1 MALGSGSSLAT
12 DCWIMRGGSPSSEK
26 ALKVGSATR
35 LHQHSSSKPTAH
47 SGWAAATSI
56 SRSRRLFS
64 FVQGI
69 GGGDPPLG
77 PLPAYAQKTPERG
90 ADGLP
95 RDPLFGETLLEG
107 GLGGHLQS
115 PQATLIPELSRR
127 AVEHP
132 PQPLGRVRVEGGM
145 HALWSRG
152 ASDERIQALLV
163 EGADGVAN
171 RLGGAPETLGYLG
184 RRAAAGAGEQYLAA
198 AHHEGLP
205 GAQPRFEA
213 FALLFRQFPDK
224 YWRFHKRNYS
234 PSHTTLSEDALGF
247 PNDEDRRRSLKDVA
261 ADFIGA
267 ELDKEE
273 QTSDFGLEDLT
284 DAQVCYSLHDAEIL
298 IPLKDAM
305 MERLRDLGLEKVA
318 ELEARFLPALA
329 YCENNG
335 FALDTVGWREQALRA
350 KAEAERLWAHC
361 DALSPPGPNWKGQKG
376 WNWRSAKQIGEVF
389 KLLGV
394 SLPKTDKG
402 NDKTDESTL
411 KGVTSPEKAVS
422 LAETL
427 LRLREQNKRAS
438 WGREW
443 LDLPKWKGK
452 RFDKDH
458 QFVVN
463 GRVHA
468 SFGQVIKTGR
478 MRCS

>member
-1 MALGSGSSLAT
+1 MEFSHGLCFGRRQLTILTPQPLSFTSRLCLPSHRLTSLEMCQLALSQIRSRVFLPTLSRPSQHHERTAWLWSSRACRRRTLSTCPRAVEGRGRSRIWPWGRGRPWRPTVGSCEGARPPRRRRSKWAAPPGSTSIRPQSLLPT
-12 DCWIMRGGSPSSEK
+12 RGGLQPPPS
-26 ALKVGSATR
+26 VGR
-35 LHQHSSSKPTAH
+35 
-47 SGWAAATSI
+47 AAF
-56 SRSRRLFS
+56 FS

-234 PSHTTLSEDALGF
+234 PSHTTLSEDALGW
-247 PNDEDRRRSLKDVA
+247 PSATNIPSDRWHRHPPKGRFWGV
-261 ADFIGA
+261 
-267 ELDKEE
+267 
-273 QTSDFGLEDLT
+273 
-284 DAQVCYSLHDAEIL
+284 EIL
-298 IPLKDAM
+298 LPG
-305 MERLRDLGLEKVA
+305 RHGL
-318 ELEARFLPALA
+318 ARRTAAQL
-329 YCENNG
+329 YCQG
-335 FALDTVGWREQALRA
+335 D
-350 KAEAERLWAHC
+350 
-361 DALSPPGPNWKGQKG
+361 P
-376 WNWRSAKQIGEVF
+376 
-389 KLLGV
+389 
-394 SLPKTDKG
+394 
-402 NDKTDESTL
+402 
-411 KGVTSPEKAVS
+411 KGVRTSSPERRGTGSA
-422 LAETL
+422 
-427 LRLREQNKRAS
+427 RAS
-438 WGREW
+438 RGCISWSGSSR
-443 LDLPKWKGK
+443 G
-452 RFDKDH
+452 
-458 QFVVN
+458 
-463 GRVHA
+463 
-468 SFGQVIKTGR
+468 
-478 MRCS
+478 

>member
-132 PQPLGRVRVEGGM
+132 PQPLGRVRVEGGV

-163 EGADGVAN
+163 EGADCVAN

-184 RRAAAGAGEQYLAA
+184 RRVAAGAGEQYLGS
-198 AHHEGLP
+198 AHHEGIS
-205 GAQPRFEA
+205 GAQPRLEA
-213 FALLFRQFPDK
+213 LALLFRQFPDK
-224 YWRFHKRNYS
+224 YWRFGGFMKETIAHHTQ
-234 PSHTTLSEDALGF
+234 PS
-247 PNDEDRRRSLKDVA
+247 
-261 ADFIGA
+261 
-267 ELDKEE
+267 
-273 QTSDFGLEDLT
+273 
-284 DAQVCYSLHDAEIL
+284 
-298 IPLKDAM
+298 
-305 MERLRDLGLEKVA
+305 LRM
-318 ELEARFLPALA
+318 
-329 YCENNG
+329 
-335 FALDTVGWREQALRA
+335 
-350 KAEAERLWAHC
+350 H
-361 DALSPPGPNWKGQKG
+361 
-376 WNWRSAKQIGEVF
+376 
-389 KLLGV
+389 
-394 SLPKTDKG
+394 
-402 NDKTDESTL
+402 
-411 KGVTSPEKAVS
+411 
-422 LAETL
+422 
-427 LRLREQNKRAS
+427 
-438 WGREW
+438 
-443 LDLPKWKGK
+443 
-452 RFDKDH
+452 
-458 QFVVN
+458 
-463 GRVHA
+463 
-468 SFGQVIKTGR
+468 
-478 MRCS
+478 